1 MNSSSPRRLAATL
14 LVAFVGFLSSGWA
27 LADPPSRVAR
37 LAYITGDTSFS
48 PGGER
53 DWVRASVNRPMITG
67 DRLWVG
73 EDARAE
79 LQLGSAALRVG
90 AGTSL
95 TLLNLDDRTAQ
106 VELAQGTLN
115 VRVRRL
121 DRGQVFEIDT
131 PNLAYSIRRPG
142 SYRIDVD
149 PDGTATT
156 VVARTGQAQVYGDG
170 AAFITDAGQTY
181 RFFGSALG
189 DYESY
194 GLLRPDEFDNWSNE
208 RDRRWDNSASR
219 RYVSPEM
226 IGYEDL
232 DQYGTWRKT
241 PDYGSVWVPNR
252 VAADWAPYR
261 DGHWAW
267 VEPWGWTWV
276 DEAPWGFAP
285 SHYGRWA
292 RVDNDWA
299 WVPGP
304 ATARPVYA
312 PALVA
317 FVGGSD
323 LRSSGGASVT
333 VAWFPLGPR
342 DVYRPSYAAS
352 RQYFSDVNTSNT
364 GINRTNITNV
374 YNNTNV
380 SNITYVNQQVP
391 GAIVAVPAA
400 AFVQSRPVAKEAVRV
415 NQQMIARAP
424 VVAAVPVAPVHASLV
439 GGQAALAARPPERA
453 QARPVVAQVAPPPPP
468 VPFAAKQGA
477 LAANAGKPFDPATV
491 AGLKPAAP
499 VPAPAVKVVKPMQ
512 AMVAPPR
519 PASAPA
525 GGAAA
530 FGSAGRSPAP
540 AALQVPSRTGD
551 RGAALGTRPA
561 GPVSPGSAP
570 GPAAVPGA
578 ARASAPVTPSPF
590 AAPSAP
596 AARPPAP
603 QAPPARPAAPAVTA
617 PVTPP
622 LIAAPSAPSARPP
635 APPPPAHPAAP
646 VVKTPVTP
654 PSFAAPPAPA
664 ARPAAPVVK
673 TPVAPPPFA
682 APSAPSARLPVPPPP
697 AHPAAPV
704 VKTPVTP
711 PSFAAPPAP
720 AARPPAPPPPPLAR
734 PPAVTAPVTPPPFAA
749 PSAPAARP
757 PAPAAVPPRPPAAAA
772 PLTAPPH
779 AVPAAPPPPAFRAAS
794 PAVPAPAAAP
804 EKRGPPKAHEGQAPA
819 KRDAASEAA
828 PPAR

>member
-1 MNSSSPRRLAATL
+1 MNPSSSRRLAATL

-37 LAYITGDTSFS
+37 IAYITGDTSFS

-73 EDARAE
+73 EGARAE

-90 AGTSL
+90 DSTSL

-115 VRVRRL
+115 IRVQRL

-131 PNLAYSIRRPG
+131 PNLAYSIRSPG

-149 PDGTATT
+149 PDGTAST
-156 VVARTGQAQVYGDG
+156 VVARAGQAQVYGDR

-181 RFFGSALG
+181 RFYGSDLR

-232 DQYGTWRKT
+232 DQYGTWRKV
-241 PDYGSVWVPNR
+241 PDYGPVWVPNR

-267 VEPWGWTWV
+267 VEPWGWTWI

-292 RVDNDWA
+292 RIDNNWA

-304 ATARPVYA
+304 AKARPVYA

-323 LRSSGGASVT
+323 LRSSGGVSVT

-342 DVYRPSYAAS
+342 DVYRPSYTVS
-352 RQYFSDVNTSNT
+352 REYFSDVNTSNT
-364 GINRTNITNV
+364 VINRTNITNV
-374 YNNTNV
+374 YSNTNV
-380 SNITYVNQQVP
+380 TNITYVNQQVP
-391 GAIVAVPAA
+391 GAVVAVPAA
-400 AFVQSRPVAKEAVRV
+400 AFVQSRPVARETVRV

-424 VVAAVPVAPVHASLV
+424 VVVAAPVAPVHASVV
-439 GGQAALAARPPERA
+439 GGQAVPSAKPPEKA
-453 QARPVVAQVAPPPPP
+453 QERPVVAQVAPPPPP
-468 VPFAAKQGA
+468 VPFAARQGA
-477 LAANAGKPFDPATV
+477 LAANAGKPLDPA
-491 AGLKPAAP
+491 ALAALKPAAP
-499 VPAPAVKVVKPMQ
+499 VPAPAVKVVKPVQ
-512 AMVAPPR
+512 AVAAPPR

-530 FGSAGRSPAP
+530 FGSAARSPAP
-540 AALQVPSRTGD
+540 AASQAPPRTAD
-551 RGAALGTRPA
+551 RGAAFGTRP
-561 GPVSPGSAP
+561 VGSASRAAAP
-570 GPAAVPGA
+570 APVAAPAAA
-578 ARASAPVTPSPF
+578 KASAPVTPPPF
-590 AAPSAP
+590 AAPT
-596 AARPPAP
+596 
-603 QAPPARPAAPAVTA
+603 APPVRPAAPPAHPTAPVVKA

-622 LIAAPSAPSARPP
+622 P
-635 APPPPAHPAAP
+635 
-646 VVKTPVTP
+646 
-654 PSFAAPPAPA
+654 FAAPAAPA
-664 ARPAAPVVK
+664 ARPAAPVV
-673 TPVAPPPFA
+673 
-682 APSAPSARLPVPPPP
+682 
-697 AHPAAPV
+697 
-704 VKTPVTP
+704 
-711 PSFAAPPAP
+711 
-720 AARPPAPPPPPLAR
+720 
-734 PPAVTAPVTPPPFAA
+734 TAPVTPRPFAA
-749 PSAPAARP
+749 PL
-757 PAPAAVPPRPPAAAA
+757 AA
-772 PLTAPPH
+772 PTR
-779 AVPAAPPPPAFRAAS
+779 PAAP
-794 PAVPAPAAAP
+794 AVT
-804 EKRGPPKAHEGQAPA
+804 EQRGRPKTQEGQAPA
-819 KRDAASEAA
+819 RRDAASEAA
-828 PPAR
+828 PPTR